1 LNLTARS
8 GYFALAPVRH
18 IRFMHKTIEPTI
30 LYFGTPV
37 ALISTL
43 NEDGTPNNAPMS
55 SAWWLGWSCMLGL
68 GSMGKTSENLIRTR
82 ECVINLPSQDQV
94 THVDRLAL
102 TTGKNPVPEKK
113 QAWGY
118 RYEPDK
124 LGLGGLT
131 PVPSLDV
138 KPPRIQ
144 ECPVQMEGV
153 VQDWRPFGKNVS
165 ANAFEVHI
173 SRLHIEESLLEEDS
187 GRPHID
193 AERWRPLIMS
203 FCRFFGMGEE
213 VHPSR
218 LAESKFMSFV
228 RSGGQVQPAVSR

>member
-1 LNLTARS
+1 
-8 GYFALAPVRH
+8 
-18 IRFMHKTIEPTI
+18 MHKTIEPTI

-37 ALISTL
+37 ALISTV
-43 NEDGTPNNAPMS
+43 NEDGTPNIAPMS

-94 THVDRLAL
+94 AHVDRLAL

-113 QAWGY
+113 QSWGY

-124 LGLGGLT
+124 FGTGELT
-131 PVPSLDV
+131 PIPSLDV
-138 KPPRIQ
+138 KPPRIW

-153 VQDWRPFGKNVS
+153 VHDWRSFGKNVS

-173 SRLHIEESLLEEDS
+173 SRLHVDESLLEDA
-187 GRPHID
+187 GARPHID
-193 AERWRPLIMS
+193 AEKWRPLIMS
-203 FCRFFGMGEE
+203 FCRFFGVGEE

-228 RSGGQVQPAVSR
+228 RT

>member
-1 LNLTARS
+1 
-8 GYFALAPVRH
+8 
-18 IRFMHKTIEPTI
+18 MHRTIEPTI

-43 NEDGTPNNAPMS
+43 NEDGTPNLAPMS

-68 GSMGKTSENLIRTR
+68 GSMGKTSDNLIRTR
-82 ECVINLPSQDQV
+82 ECVINLPSDGQV

-113 QAWGY
+113 QSWGY

-124 LGLGGLT
+124 FGRGGLT
-131 PVPSLDV
+131 PMPSLDV

-144 ECPVQMEGV
+144 ECPVHMEGV
-153 VQDWRPFGKNVS
+153 VREWRAFGKNVS
-165 ANAFEVHI
+165 ANVFEVHI
-173 SRLHIEESLLEEDS
+173 SRLHVEESLLAGNES
-187 GRPHID
+187 RPYID
-193 AERWRPLIMS
+193 AAKWRPLIMS
-203 FCRFFGMGEE
+203 FCRFFSLGDE

-218 LAESKFMSFV
+218 LAESNFMNFA
-228 RSGGQVQPAVSR
+228 RGGTQAQTVAHRMTE